1 MFKKFIF
8 FLAWIGVFLLSLIG
22 IVYAAVP
29 KYFVQ
34 FNKYVDTIG
43 YSIIVGI
50 ISVIYLIIC
59 IVKFCSLFERSKDYT
74 IKTENGVVYISS
86 DTVTTFIREK
96 LAGSRDISN
105 IKIDTYKRGS
115 KFNVKIRLDM
125 ISDGSVSDR
134 LEKIQ
139 KEIKQDLSEQMGIEV
154 GKVQVKI
161 SKLSIKDREKSE
173 TVNNDNSE
181 YESFNN

>member
-50 ISVIYLIIC
+50 ISIIYLVIC
-59 IVKFCSLFERSKDYT
+59 IVKLCSLFERSKDYT
-74 IKTENGVVYISS
+74 IKTENGIVYISS
-86 DTVTTFIREK
+86 DTVTTFIKEK
-96 LAGSRDISN
+96 LAGNRDISN
-105 IKIDTYKRGS
+105 IKIDTYKSGT

-125 ISDGSVSDR
+125 ISDGTVSDK
-134 LEKIQ
+134 LERIQ
-139 KEIKQDLSEQMGIEV
+139 KEIKEDLSNEMGIEV

-161 SKLSIKDREKSE
+161 SRLSIKEKNE
-173 TVNNDNSE
+173 NTNKNNTE